1 MIKPKAR
8 RHSEEV
14 LAIFKKDYATL
25 ATQKDDNIKK
35 MQKLLTKKNV
45 TEYFNLM
52 NANKKITEE
61 QRVLYKKIKNIEYQ
75 NCQHLWVNVPNWD
88 FYNEQGEP
96 NICKVICKVCLKCG
110 LNENVL
116 LENKTRAYFYNYEDE
131 VMYQFMQSRHYEYG
145 LVVNEPADLAVAKE
159 VYARIKANHLD
170 IEDEQVKKYMEIA
183 LHNMN
188 LRMQDE
194 ASEEKVLKRLF
205 SKKN

>member
-8 RHSEEV
+8 RYPEVV

-116 LENKTRAYFYNYEDE
+116 LESKNGTYFYNYENE
-131 VMYQFMQSRHYEYG
+131 VMYQFMQGWHYEYG
-145 LVVNEPADLAVAKE
+145 LVVNEPADFNVAKE

-188 LRMQDE
+188 LKMQDE
-194 ASEEKVLKRLF
+194 VSEEKVLKRLF
-205 SKKN
+205 SKKD

>member
-8 RHSEEV
+8 RYPEVV

-35 MQKLLTKKNV
+35 MQDLLANPAV
-45 TEYFNLM
+45 AQYANLVS
-52 NANKKITEE
+52 ANKKITGE
-61 QRVLYKKIKNIEYQ
+61 QRALYKKIKNIEYQ

-88 FYNEQGEP
+88 FSDEQGEP
-96 NICKVICKVCLKCG
+96 IICQVCLKCG
-110 LNENVL
+110 LNENVI
-116 LENKTRAYFYNYEDE
+116 LESKNGTYFYNYEDE
-131 VMYQFMQSRHYEYG
+131 VMYQFMQSWHYYKHG
-145 LVVNEPADLAVAKE
+145 LVINEIAELNVARE

>member
-8 RHSEEV
+8 RYPEVV

-35 MQKLLTKKNV
+35 MQDLLANPAV
-45 TEYFNLM
+45 AQYANLVS
-52 NANKKITEE
+52 ANKKITGE

-88 FYNEQGEP
+88 FSDEQGEP
-96 NICKVICKVCLKCG
+96 VICQVCLKCG
-110 LNENVL
+110 LNENVI
-116 LENKTRAYFYNYEDE
+116 LESKNGTYFYNYEDE
-131 VMYQFMQSRHYEYG
+131 VMYQFMQSWHYEYN
-145 LVVNEPADLAVAKE
+145 LVVNEPADFDVAKE

>member
-8 RHSEEV
+8 RYPEVV

-25 ATQKDDNIKK
+25 ATKKDDNIKK
-35 MQKLLTKKNV
+35 MQDLLANPAV
-45 TEYFNLM
+45 AQYANLVS
-52 NANKKITEE
+52 ANKKITGE
-61 QRVLYKKIKNIEYQ
+61 QRALYKKIKNIEYQ

-88 FYNEQGEP
+88 FSDEQGEP
-96 NICKVICKVCLKCG
+96 IICQVCLKCG
-110 LNENVL
+110 LNENVI
-116 LENKTRAYFYNYEDE
+116 LESKNGTYFYNYEDE
-131 VMYQFMQSRHYEYG
+131 VMYQFMQSWHYYKHG
-145 LVVNEPADLAVAKE
+145 LVINEIAELNVARE

>member
-8 RHSEEV
+8 RYPEVV

-35 MQKLLTKKNV
+35 MQDLLANPAV
-45 TEYFNLM
+45 AQYANLVS
-52 NANKKITEE
+52 ANKKITGE

-88 FYNEQGEP
+88 FSDEQGEP
-96 NICKVICKVCLKCG
+96 VICQVCLKCD
-110 LNENVL
+110 LNENVI
-116 LENKTRAYFYNYEDE
+116 LESKNGTYFYNYEDE
-131 VMYQFMQSRHYEYG
+131 VMYQFMQSWHYEYG
-145 LVVNEPADLAVAKE
+145 LVVNEPADFNVAKE

>member
-8 RHSEEV
+8 RYPEVV

-35 MQKLLTKKNV
+35 MQDLLANPAV
-45 TEYFNLM
+45 AQYVNLVS
-52 NANKKITEE
+52 ANKKITGE

-88 FYNEQGEP
+88 FSDEQGEP
-96 NICKVICKVCLKCG
+96 VICQVCLKCG
-110 LNENVL
+110 LNENVI
-116 LENKTRAYFYNYEDE
+116 LESKNGTYFYNYEDE
-131 VMYQFMQSRHYEYG
+131 VMYQFMQSWHYYKHG
-145 LVVNEPADLAVAKE
+145 LVINEIAELNVARE

>member
-8 RHSEEV
+8 RLSEV
-14 LAIFKKDYATL
+14 MLAKFKKDYATL
-25 ATQKDDNIKK
+25 NIQKLDNIKK

-52 NANKKITEE
+52 SANKKITEE

-96 NICKVICKVCLKCG
+96 IICKVCLKCG

-116 LENKTRAYFYNYEDE
+116 LESKTGTYFYNYEDE
-131 VMYQFMQSRHYEYG
+131 VMYQFMQGRHYEYG
-145 LVVNEPADLAVAKE
+145 LVVNEPADFDVAKE

-188 LRMQDE
+188 LRMQDK

-205 SKKN
+205 SKKA

>member
-8 RHSEEV
+8 RHSEVV
-14 LAIFKKDYATL
+14 LAKFKKDYATL
-25 ATQKDDNIKK
+25 NIQKLDNIKK

-52 NANKKITEE
+52 NANKKITQE

-96 NICKVICKVCLKCG
+96 IIRKVICKVCLKCG

-116 LENKTRAYFYNYEDE
+116 LESKNGTYFYNYEDE
-131 VMYQFMQSRHYEYG
+131 VMYQFIQSRHYEYN
-145 LVVNEPADLAVAKE
+145 LVVNEPADFDVAKE

>member
-8 RHSEEV
+8 RHSEVV
-14 LAIFKKDYATL
+14 LAKFKKDYATL
-25 ATQKDDNIKK
+25 NIQKLDNIKK
-35 MQKLLTKKNV
+35 MQKLLTKKN
-45 TEYFNLM
+45 FNLM

-88 FYNEQGEP
+88 FSNEQGEP
-96 NICKVICKVCLKCG
+96 IIRKVICKVCLKCG

-116 LENKTRAYFYNYEDE
+116 LESKNGTYFYNYEDE
-131 VMYQFMQSRHYEYG
+131 VMYQFMQGRHYEYG
-145 LVVNEPADLAVAKE
+145 LVVNEPADFNVAKE

>member
-8 RHSEEV
+8 RLSEV
-14 LAIFKKDYATL
+14 MLAKFKKDYATL
-25 ATQKDDNIKK
+25 NIQKLDNIKK
-35 MQKLLTKKNV
+35 MQKLLTKKNA

-52 NANKKITEE
+52 SANKKITQE

-88 FYNEQGEP
+88 FSDEQGEP
-96 NICKVICKVCLKCG
+96 VICQVCLKCG
-110 LNENVL
+110 LNENVI
-116 LENKTRAYFYNYEDE
+116 LESKNGTYFYNYEDE
-131 VMYQFMQSRHYEYG
+131 VMYQFMQSWHYEYN
-145 LVVNEPADLAVAKE
+145 LVVNEPADFDVAKE

>member
-8 RHSEEV
+8 RYPEVV

-35 MQKLLTKKNV
+35 MQDLLANPAVAQYT
-45 TEYFNLM
+45 NLVS
-52 NANKKITEE
+52 ANKKITGE

-88 FYNEQGEP
+88 FSDEQGEP
-96 NICKVICKVCLKCG
+96 VICQVCLKCG
-110 LNENVL
+110 LNENVI
-116 LENKTRAYFYNYEDE
+116 LESKNGTYFYNYEDE
-131 VMYQFMQSRHYEYG
+131 VMYQFMQSWHYYKHG
-145 LVVNEPADLAVAKE
+145 LVINEIAELNVARE

>member
-8 RHSEEV
+8 RYPEVV

-35 MQKLLTKKNV
+35 MQDLLANPAV
-45 TEYFNLM
+45 AQYANLVS
-52 NANKKITEE
+52 ANKKITGE

-88 FYNEQGEP
+88 FSDEQGEP
-96 NICKVICKVCLKCG
+96 VICQVCLKCG
-110 LNENVL
+110 LNENVI
-116 LENKTRAYFYNYEDE
+116 LESKNGTYFYNYEDE
-131 VMYQFMQSRHYEYG
+131 VMYQFMQSWHYYKHG
-145 LVVNEPADLAVAKE
+145 LVINEIAELNVARE

>member
-1 MIKPKAR
+1 MIKPKVR
-8 RHSEEV
+8 RHPEVV

-35 MQKLLTKKNV
+35 MQDLLANPAV
-45 TEYFNLM
+45 AEYVNLM
-52 NANKKITEE
+52 SANKKITGE

-88 FYNEQGEP
+88 FSDEQGEP
-96 NICKVICKVCLKCG
+96 VICQVCLKCG
-110 LNENVL
+110 LNENVI
-116 LENKTRAYFYNYEDE
+116 LESKNGTYFYNYEDE
-131 VMYQFMQSRHYEYG
+131 VMYQFMQSWHYEYG
-145 LVVNEPADLAVAKE
+145 LVVNEPADFNVAKE

-188 LRMQDE
+188 LKMQDE
-194 ASEEKVLKRLF
+194 VSEEKVLKRLF
-205 SKKN
+205 SKKD

>member
-8 RHSEEV
+8 RYPEVV

-35 MQKLLTKKNV
+35 MQDLLANPAV
-45 TEYFNLM
+45 AQYANLLS
-52 NANKKITEE
+52 ANKKITGE

-88 FYNEQGEP
+88 FSDEQGEP
-96 NICKVICKVCLKCG
+96 GICQVCLKCG
-110 LNENVL
+110 LNENVI
-116 LENKTRAYFYNYEDE
+116 LESKNGTYFYNYEDE
-131 VMYQFMQSRHYEYG
+131 VMYQFMQSWHYYKHG
-145 LVVNEPADLAVAKE
+145 LVINEIAELNVARE

>member
-8 RHSEEV
+8 RYPEVV

-35 MQKLLTKKNV
+35 IQDLLANPAV
-45 TEYFNLM
+45 AQYANLVS
-52 NANKKITEE
+52 ANKKITGE

-88 FYNEQGEP
+88 FSDEQGEP
-96 NICKVICKVCLKCG
+96 VICQVCLKCG
-110 LNENVL
+110 LNENVI
-116 LENKTRAYFYNYEDE
+116 LESKNGTYFYNYEDE
-131 VMYQFMQSRHYEYG
+131 VMYQFMQSWHYYKHG
-145 LVVNEPADLAVAKE
+145 LVINEIAELNVARE

>member
-8 RHSEEV
+8 RLSEV
-14 LAIFKKDYATL
+14 MLAKFKKDYATL
-25 ATQKDDNIKK
+25 NIQKLDNIKK
-35 MQKLLTKKNV
+35 MQKLLTKKNA

-52 NANKKITEE
+52 SANKKITQE

-88 FYNEQGEP
+88 FSDEQGEP
-96 NICKVICKVCLKCG
+96 VICQVCLKCG
-110 LNENVL
+110 LNENVI
-116 LENKTRAYFYNYEDE
+116 LESKNGTYFYNYEDE
-131 VMYQFMQSRHYEYG
+131 VMYQFIQSRRYEYN
-145 LVVNEPADLAVAKE
+145 LVVNEPADFDVAKE

>member
-8 RHSEEV
+8 RLSEV
-14 LAIFKKDYATL
+14 MLAKFKKDYATL

-35 MQKLLTKKNV
+35 MQDLLANPAV
-45 TEYFNLM
+45 AQYANLVS
-52 NANKKITEE
+52 ANKKITGE

-88 FYNEQGEP
+88 FSDEQGEP
-96 NICKVICKVCLKCG
+96 VICQVCLKCG
-110 LNENVL
+110 LNENVI
-116 LENKTRAYFYNYEDE
+116 LESKNGTYFYNYEDE
-131 VMYQFMQSRHYEYG
+131 VMYQFMQSWHYEYN
-145 LVVNEPADLAVAKE
+145 LVVNEPADFDVAKE

-194 ASEEKVLKRLF
+194 VSEEKVLKRLF
-205 SKKN
+205 SKKD

>member
-8 RHSEEV
+8 RLSEV
-14 LAIFKKDYATL
+14 MLAKFKKDYATL
-25 ATQKDDNIKK
+25 NIQKLDNIKK

-52 NANKKITEE
+52 SANKKITEE

-88 FYNEQGEP
+88 FSHEQGEP
-96 NICKVICKVCLKCG
+96 IICQVCLKCG

-116 LENKTRAYFYNYEDE
+116 LESKNGTYFYNYEDE
-131 VMYQFMQSRHYEYG
+131 VMYQFMQGRHYEYG
-145 LVVNEPADLAVAKE
+145 LVVNEPADFDVAKE
-159 VYARIKANHLD
+159 VYVRIKANHLD

>member
-8 RHSEEV
+8 RLSEV
-14 LAIFKKDYATL
+14 MLAKFKKDYATL
-25 ATQKDDNIKK
+25 NIQKLDNIKK

-52 NANKKITEE
+52 NANKKITQE

-75 NCQHLWVNVPNWD
+75 NCHHLWVNVPNWD
-88 FYNEQGEP
+88 FSNEQGEP
-96 NICKVICKVCLKCG
+96 IICKVCLKCG

-116 LENKTRAYFYNYEDE
+116 LESKNGTYFYNYEDE
-131 VMYQFMQSRHYEYG
+131 VMYQFMQGRHYEYG
-145 LVVNEPADLAVAKE
+145 LVVNEPADFNVAKE

>member
-1 MIKPKAR
+1 MIKLKAR
-8 RHSEEV
+8 RYPEVV

-25 ATQKDDNIKK
+25 ATQKDDNINK
-35 MQKLLTKKNV
+35 MQELLANPAV
-45 TEYFNLM
+45 AEYVNLM
-52 NANKKITEE
+52 SANKKITGD
-61 QRVLYKKIKNIEYQ
+61 QRALYKKIKNIEYQ
-75 NCQHLWVNVPNWD
+75 NCQHLWINVPNWD
-88 FYNEQGEP
+88 FSDEQGEP
-96 NICKVICKVCLKCG
+96 IICQVCLKCG
-110 LNENVL
+110 LNENVI
-116 LENKTRAYFYNYEDE
+116 LESKNGTYFYNYEDE

-145 LVVNEPADLAVAKE
+145 LVVNEPADLAIAKE
-159 VYARIKANHLD
+159 VYVRIKANHLD

>member
-1 MIKPKAR
+1 MIKLKAR
-8 RHSEEV
+8 RYPEVV

-35 MQKLLTKKNV
+35 MQKLLTNPAV
-45 TEYFNLM
+45 AEYDYLIS
-52 NANKKITEE
+52 ANRKIVSE
-61 QRVLYKKIKNIEYQ
+61 QRRLCKKIKNIEYQ

-88 FYNEQGEP
+88 FSNEQGEP
-96 NICKVICKVCLKCG
+96 IVCKVICKVCLKCG

-116 LENKTRAYFYNYEDE
+116 LESKTGTYFYNYEDE
-131 VMYQFMQSRHYEYG
+131 VMYQFMQGWHYEYG
-145 LVVNEPADLAVAKE
+145 LVVNEPADFNVAKE

-188 LRMQDE
+188 LKMQDE
-194 ASEEKVLKRLF
+194 VSEEKVLKRLF
-205 SKKN
+205 SKKD

>member
-8 RHSEEV
+8 RYPEVV

-25 ATQKDDNIKK
+25 ATKKDDNIKK
-35 MQKLLTKKNV
+35 MQDLLANPAV
-45 TEYFNLM
+45 AQYANLVS
-52 NANKKITEE
+52 ANKKITGE
-61 QRVLYKKIKNIEYQ
+61 QRALYKKIKNIEYQ

-88 FYNEQGEP
+88 FSHEQGEP
-96 NICKVICKVCLKCG
+96 IICQVCLKCG

-116 LENKTRAYFYNYEDE
+116 LESKNGTYFYNYEDE
-131 VMYQFMQSRHYEYG
+131 VMYQFMQSWHYKHG
-145 LVVNEPADLAVAKE
+145 LVVNETADFDVAKE
-159 VYARIKANHLD
+159 VYVRIKANHLD

>member
-8 RHSEEV
+8 RHSEVV
-14 LAIFKKDYATL
+14 LAKFKKDYATL
-25 ATQKDDNIKK
+25 SIQKLDNIKK

-52 NANKKITEE
+52 NANKKITWE

-88 FYNEQGEP
+88 FSNEQGEP
-96 NICKVICKVCLKCG
+96 IVCKVICKVCLKCG

-116 LENKTRAYFYNYEDE
+116 LESKTGTYFYNYEDE
-131 VMYQFMQSRHYEYG
+131 VMYQFMQGWHYEYG
-145 LVVNEPADLAVAKE
+145 LVVNEPADFNIAKE

-188 LRMQDE
+188 LRMQDK

>member
-1 MIKPKAR
+1 MIKPKTR
-8 RHSEEV
+8 RLSEV
-14 LAIFKKDYATL
+14 MLAKFKKDYATL
-25 ATQKDDNIKK
+25 NIQKLDNIKK

-52 NANKKITEE
+52 SANKKITQE

-88 FYNEQGEP
+88 FSNEQGEP
-96 NICKVICKVCLKCG
+96 IICKVCLKCG

-116 LENKTRAYFYNYEDE
+116 LESKNGTYFYNYEDE
-131 VMYQFMQSRHYEYG
+131 VMYQFMQGRHYEYG
-145 LVVNEPADLAVAKE
+145 LVVNEPADFNVAKE

>member
-8 RHSEEV
+8 RYPEVV

-35 MQKLLTKKNV
+35 MQDLLANPAV
-45 TEYFNLM
+45 AQYANLVS
-52 NANKKITEE
+52 ANKKITGE

-88 FYNEQGEP
+88 FSDEQGEP
-96 NICKVICKVCLKCG
+96 VICQVCLKCG
-110 LNENVL
+110 LNENVI
-116 LENKTRAYFYNYEDE
+116 LESKNGTYFYNYEDE
-131 VMYQFMQSRHYEYG
+131 VMYQFMQSWHYEYG
-145 LVVNEPADLAVAKE
+145 LVVNEPADFNVAKE